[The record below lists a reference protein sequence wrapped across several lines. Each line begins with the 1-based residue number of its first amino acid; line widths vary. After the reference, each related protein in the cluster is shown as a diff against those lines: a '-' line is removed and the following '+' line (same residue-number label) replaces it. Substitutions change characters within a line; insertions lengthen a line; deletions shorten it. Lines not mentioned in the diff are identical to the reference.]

1 MLILVM
7 VLPAAGCSSDNA
19 AGNTQEEE
27 GSDQNLPT
35 FAIITDDDIGDR
47 GFVDMA
53 YEGVKKA
60 AEEFG
65 VEYKMLSTNADSSIY
80 LDTIKS
86 AAQNY
91 DVIFLIPGYFYDVEL
106 KEAMAEYPDKT
117 FVYFD
122 GATDLEGCY
131 SVTFAQNEGAFL
143 AGVLSA
149 LLTQETG
156 ADMINPDKIVGFVGG
171 ADMPVIHSYQVGFEQ
186 GVAYA
191 DSNVKVIARYAG
203 NHYDAALGKVTA
215 YNTFSEGA
223 DVIFQAAGPTGL
235 GVLEA
240 AKEYGFVAIG
250 VDTDQGYLQ
259 PGFIASSMLKR
270 VDTAVY
276 DMIRQFCEDPD
287 GVKALSEYNIANG
300 GISMADNEYYQKMV
314 PAEIQAKVNEAAD
327 AIAKGDITVDNYNQ

>member
-1 MLILVM
+1 
-7 VLPAAGCSSDNA
+7 
-19 AGNTQEEE
+19 
-27 GSDQNLPT
+27 
-35 FAIITDDDIGDR
+35 
-47 GFVDMA
+47 
-53 YEGVKKA
+53 
-60 AEEFG
+60 
-65 VEYKMLSTNADSSIY
+65 MLSTNADKSIY

-106 KEAMAEYPDKT
+106 KEVMAQYPDKT

-122 GATDLEGCY
+122 GATDIEGCY

-149 LLTQETG
+149 LLTQDTSVK
-156 ADMINPDKIVGFVGG
+156 MINPDKIVGFVGG

-191 DSNVKVIARYAG
+191 DPDVKVIARYAG
-203 NHYDAALGKVTA
+203 SHYDAALGKVTA

-259 PGFIASSMLKR
+259 PDFIASSMLKR

-276 DMIRQFCEDPD
+276 DMIKQFCEDPD
-287 GVKALSEYNIANG
+287 NMQPVSRYDVANG

-314 PAEIQAKVNEAAD
+314 PTEIQNKVKEAAD
-327 AIAKGDITVDNYNQ
+327 AIANGDIKVNDYNQ